1 MKKKP
6 KILISPGEPSGIG
19 YDILFDLVNQKFSS
33 DIIVVTSYNL
43 LLERAKILKKK
54 INFVK
59 VDINDNYIPKLK
71 SNEIIVHDIH
81 CNKKVEIGKPSIK
94 HASLIIESLNVCINS
109 CLEKHADAMVT
120 GPVQKHIL
128 LKYVIFLTYF
138 NKKNAKKHIFC

>member
-59 VDINDNYIPKLK
+59 VDINDNYIPK
-71 SNEIIVHDIH
+71 
-81 CNKKVEIGKPSIK
+81 
-94 HASLIIESLNVCINS
+94 
-109 CLEKHADAMVT
+109 
-120 GPVQKHIL
+120 
-128 LKYVIFLTYF
+128 
-138 NKKNAKKHIFC
+138 